1 MRKNGADAE
10 KYSRFRMGRCV
21 FAWLREGSRAAT
33 LPDAEEC
40 SRAGGKLP
48 VFLGFW
54 EGWRVG
60 RQGTPET
67 V

>member
-1 MRKNGADAE
+1 MRKNGPDAE

-33 LPDAEEC
+33 LPDAEEYSQAC
-40 SRAGGKLP
+40 VNLP

-60 RQGTPET
+60 RRGTPET